1 MFRRIF
7 WFQFLFLFFPDHRV
21 FDGHHWLKACQLFR
35 QDCLRWLYYDFSSQ
49 DFGTTSTIWFSNLR
63 ALNCMPSYEVVNQGN
78 SLVWPIQGCATR
90 QSMIY
95 ALTAQ
100 RGVYNFDSLLKTR
113 FEPVLNRVWLLGS
126 RRGFFFLARSQQGQI
141 SQQDSCQDV
150 HQEFFSGKDSARNSS
165 HRRGFPAGARD
176 LGRIPPIPV
185 PISWVLL
192 GVVYTVLSD
201 LSLETFCKIE
211 PSDNISEIMLR
222 QEINYSDYCMV
233 VSIIFLHAEFCPDQ
247 HFRNRVLTCLDYVSK
262 LFSVKQDGA
271 FNSLA
276 PTLYPTF
283 SSVQTPPFQPEF
295 LNSESI
301 SLKLWNETVWI
312 TKHVCSMFK
321 NEQTCFILVYSTCRF
336 LLLAV

>member
-1 MFRRIF
+1 M
-7 WFQFLFLFFPDHRV
+7 
-21 FDGHHWLKACQLFR
+21 
-35 QDCLRWLYYDFSSQ
+35 RWW
-49 DFGTTSTIWFSNLR
+49 TK
-63 ALNCMPSYEVVNQGN
+63 GN
-78 SLVWPIQGCATR
+78 SLVWPVQGCATR
-90 QSMIY
+90 QGMVY

-100 RGVYNFDSLLKTR
+100 RGVYNIYSLLKTR

-141 SQQDSCQDV
+141 SQQDSCQDA
-150 HQEFFSGKDSARNSS
+150 HQEFFLGRILLGTPATVG
-165 HRRGFPAGARD
+165 GFPAGAGD
-176 LGRIPPIPV
+176 LARFPPIPV

-192 GVVYTVLSD
+192 GVVFTVLSD
-201 LSLETFCKIE
+201 LSLETFCKTE

-247 HFRNRVLTCLDYVSK
+247 HFKNRVLTCLDYVSK
-262 LFSVKQDGA
+262 PSNPWHQPCIQLSHRFKHPLFILNFK
-271 FNSLA
+271 
-276 PTLYPTF
+276 
-283 SSVQTPPFQPEF
+283 EF
-295 LNSESI
+295 LNSESV